1 MMPTATPMPD
11 RIFLDTSFV
20 IALINEKDQYHAQ
33 AEALSF
39 RFANSA
45 LLTTSAVLL
54 EIGNAL
60 AKDSRAEALSIIRVL
75 SHSSRVEVIEIDS
88 NLMEKGLAIYEKYSD
103 KKWGLVDC
111 ISFVVMRE
119 GDIPQALTFDKDF
132 EQAGFAILTSN
143 W

>member
-1 MMPTATPMPD
+1 MPD

-60 AKDSRAEALSIIRVL
+60 AKDFRAEAVSIIRVL
-75 SHSSRVEVIEIDS
+75 SHSSKVELVEIVRTS
-88 NLMEKGLAIYEKYSD
+88 WRKG
-103 KKWGLVDC
+103 
-111 ISFVVMRE
+111 
-119 GDIPQALTFDKDF
+119 
-132 EQAGFAILTSN
+132 
-143 W
+143 

>member
-1 MMPTATPMPD
+1 MTPMATRMPD

-20 IALINEKDQYHAQ
+20 IALINEKDQYRNQ
-33 AEALSF
+33 AEALSL

-60 AKDSRAEALSIIRVL
+60 AKDFRAEALSIIKVL

-88 NLMEKGLAIYEKYSD
+88 DLMEKGLAVYEKYSD
-103 KKWGLVDC
+103 KRWGLVDC

-119 GDIPQALTFDKDF
+119 TNITQVLTFDKDF
-132 EQAGFAILTSN
+132 EQAGFTVLRD
-143 W
+143 

>member
-1 MMPTATPMPD
+1 MPD

-20 IALINEKDQYHAQ
+20 IALINEKDQYHDQ
-33 AEALSF
+33 AEAWSF

-54 EIGNAL
+54 ELGNAL
-60 AKDSRAEALSIIRVL
+60 AKDFRAEAISIIRVL
-75 SHSSRVEVIEIDS
+75 SHSSRVELVEIDS
-88 NLMEKGLAIYEKYSD
+88 NLMEKGLAVYEKCSD

-119 GDIPQALTFDKDF
+119 AGTTQVLTFDKDF
-132 EQAGFAILTSN
+132 EQAGFTVLSG
-143 W
+143 

>member
-1 MMPTATPMPD
+1 MTATPMPD

-33 AEALSF
+33 AETLSF

-60 AKDSRAEALSIIRVL
+60 AKDFRAEAINIIRVL
-75 SHSSRVEVIEIDS
+75 SHSSRVELVEIDS
-88 NLMEKGLAIYEKYSD
+88 NLMEKGLAVYEKYSD

-119 GDIPQALTFDKDF
+119 GDTIQALTFDKDF
-132 EQAGFAILTSN
+132 EQAGFTVLRD
-143 W
+143 

>member
-1 MMPTATPMPD
+1 MPD

-39 RFANSA
+39 RCANSA

-60 AKDSRAEALSIIRVL
+60 AKEFRTEAVSIIRVL
-75 SHSSRVEVIEIDS
+75 SHSSRVELVEIDS
-88 NLMEKGLAIYEKYSD
+88 NLMDKGLVVYEKYAD

-111 ISFVVMRE
+111 ISFVVMR
-119 GDIPQALTFDKDF
+119 GAGIPHALTFDKDF
-132 EQAGFAILTSN
+132 EQAGFTVLHD
-143 W
+143 